1 MSTSNQ
7 FAGKIDL
14 ADKYPWLAELMPD
27 ADWRLRFEQEACFDT
42 MTVRIKP
49 AESDLRRL
57 KSNMQKADQK
67 LEDLN
72 EQEREQFKQL
82 VDEHDELNW
91 RG

>member
-7 FAGKIDL
+7 FAGTFDL
-14 ADKYPWLAELMPD
+14 ADKYPRLAELMPD
-27 ADWRLRFEQEACFDT
+27 ADWTFRFEQEACFDT
-42 MTVRIKP
+42 MTVSIKP

-67 LEDLN
+67 LEDLD
-72 EQEREQFKQL
+72 EKEREQLKHL